1 MLGHLGYEVTVAAEG
16 RQAVE
21 LYREAFNDGECFDIV
36 VLDLTVPG
44 GLGGSETAREIL
56 ALDPEA
62 RVIVSSGYGNDP
74 VMANYREYG
83 FHGVIPKPYKIE
95 ELGKALRDLL
105 A

>member
-1 MLGHLGYEVTVAAEG
+1 MTPGTG
-16 RQAVE
+16 
-21 LYREAFNDGECFDIV
+21 FDIV

-44 GLGGSETAREIL
+44 GMGGSEAARAIL

-62 RVIVSSGYGNDP
+62 RVIVSSGYANDT
-74 VMANYREYG
+74 VMANFREHG
-83 FHGVIPKPYKIE
+83 FHGVIPKPYRME